1 MKRIL
6 AAMAVAALAIPA
18 AAAAQA
24 NTLPAGKWTGTV
36 TPPGE
41 AVTAITFDVTVAGDS
56 IGITLNAGE
65 HGTFVTQN
73 VKVADGKLTFTFFPG
88 PEVNCTLT
96 KGEDSSWSGEC
107 LDPDG
112 DAAQITMQPPKSE
125 GG

>member
-24 NTLPAGKWTGTV
+24 NAFPAGKWTGTV

-41 AVTAITFDVTVAGDS
+41 AVTAITFDVTVADDS

-65 HGTFVTQN
+65 HGSFVTQN

-88 PEVNCTLT
+88 PEVNCSLT

-112 DAAQITMQPPKSE
+112 DSAQITMQPPKPE